1 MSWLRTKESQIIENS
16 VVEEESILMSFYSIW
31 SNLNNQDTPQID
43 LVIFHK
49 NRIGQRLNILEHSK
63 KKMEQL
69 AILIYIYKN
78 FTMLYISFKNGL
90 FLCILR
96 LFLSYMQTFTMF
108 YSISKEGKLYFI
120 FISTIIF
127 LKEKVYLST
136 VSFIHTKINL
146 RIT

>member
-1 MSWLRTKESQIIENS
+1 MSWLRTKESKIIENS

-31 SNLNNQDTPQID
+31 SNLINQDTPQID
-43 LVIFHK
+43 LVLFHK
-49 NRIGQRLNILEHSK
+49 NRLGQRLNILEYSK
-63 KKMEQL
+63 KKMEQW
-69 AILIYIYKN
+69 AIVIYIYKN
-78 FTMLYISFKNGL
+78 FTMLYLSFKNGL

-96 LFLSYMQTFTMF
+96 LFLSYMKTFTMF

-120 FISTIIF
+120 VISTIIF
-127 LKEKVYLST
+127 LKKKVYLST